1 LLAPEIVIDLGGG
14 RPDYPRMKSSL
25 FVLLAAAGCASGG
38 SSLGG
43 GDGSVTEDTAMPDSP
58 IQPDSYVPDA
68 SVPDAF
74 VPDAFVPDAFVP
86 DAFVPDAFVA
96 PDAMVDASV
105 TPDACV
111 PVVSELLQNP
121 SLDLTPMGTGWQQTP
136 IDAMFPLITDQDG
149 PAEHSAPY
157 KAWLGG
163 FVAPTFGG
171 TVTDVLWQDVV
182 VPAGTTQ
189 LSLSYV
195 HLVGTQESASATT
208 AFDTA
213 SVAITQTSG
222 TVIANVNSF
231 SNLTPFTTWTVAS
244 FTVPQN
250 LSGQTIRLRLTSS
263 NDDSFTTNFF
273 FDSFSLTAT
282 HCP

>member
-1 LLAPEIVIDLGGG
+1 
-14 RPDYPRMKSSL
+14 MKSSL

-38 SSLGG
+38 SSLGQ
-43 GDGSVTEDTAMPDSP
+43 GDGSVIEDTAQPDSP
-58 IQPDSYVPDA
+58 MQPDSLVTDA
-68 SVPDAF
+68 L
-74 VPDAFVPDAFVP
+74 VPDAFVP

-96 PDAMVDASV
+96 PDASIDAMADASV

-111 PVVSELLQNP
+111 PVVSQLLLNP
-121 SLDLTPMGTGWQQTP
+121 SLDLTPMGTNWQQTP
-136 IDAMFPLITDQDG
+136 FNAMYPLITDQDG
-149 PAEHSAPY
+149 AAEHSAPY

-163 FVAPTFGG
+163 FVAATAGG
-171 TVTDVLWQDVV
+171 TATDVLYQDFV

-195 HLVGTQESASATT
+195 HIVGTQESASATT

-213 SVAITQTSG
+213 SVAITQTNG
-222 TVIANVNSF
+222 TVIANINSF
-231 SNLTPFTTWTVAS
+231 SNLTPVAAWTAINV
-244 FTVPQN
+244 TVPQN
-250 LSGQTIRLRLTSS
+250 LSGQTVRLRLTSS